1 MTIFDILHI
10 PIIEYP
16 VTFHNNRFYAY
27 KNILVDLHNEIPITL
42 TELTPDNKL
51 FKQLNLTPNDIN
63 TYINIINNYKQTY
76 IPNLNNQ
83 KITYFETTDFVS
95 ALNIYIPN
103 LNNLKI
109 TYFETTDD
117 DDHYHITHSEN
128 NITTHHYTHKGL
140 ILGNL

>member
-16 VTFHNNRFYAY
+16 VTFPFHNNRFYAY

-63 TYINIINNYKQTY
+63 TYIDIRNNYKQT
-76 IPNLNNQ
+76 
-83 KITYFETTDFVS
+83 FVS

>member
-16 VTFHNNRFYAY
+16 VTFPFHNNRFYAY

-63 TYINIINNYKQTY
+63 TYIDISNNYKQT
-76 IPNLNNQ
+76 
-83 KITYFETTDFVS
+83 FVS